1 MIKTSK
7 LNINLLTCLDKVSFP
22 LRNLIKIVGPLS
34 LSDRVS
40 VTPPAR
46 PGLSHISHLAACDTL
61 TPGPS

>member
-40 VTPPAR
+40 VTPA
-46 PGLSHISHLAACDTL
+46 
-61 TPGPS
+61 PGPAWSELVTSRISRHVTP

>member
-40 VTPPAR
+40 VTPPR
-46 PGLSHISHLAACDTL
+46 PAWSESHLASR
-61 TPGPS
+61 GM